1 MLCGNFFNNL
11 NVGNEYD
18 DEWNV
23 LQSKGKQYT
32 TTHETN
38 GWENAMFDNDLTIN
52 VKNPHKIVSITNTK
66 EIEAYDFKNEFST
79 QSNNN

>member
-1 MLCGNFFNNL
+1 
-11 NVGNEYD
+11 
-18 DEWNV
+18 
-23 LQSKGKQYT
+23 
-32 TTHETN
+32 
-38 GWENAMFDNDLTIN
+38 MFDNDLTIN